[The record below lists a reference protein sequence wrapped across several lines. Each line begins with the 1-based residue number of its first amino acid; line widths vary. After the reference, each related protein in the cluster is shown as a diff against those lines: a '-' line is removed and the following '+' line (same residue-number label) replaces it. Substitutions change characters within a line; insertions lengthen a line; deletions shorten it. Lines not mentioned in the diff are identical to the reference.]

1 MGMPARI
8 LVADDDKFIHAV
20 FGDALAG
27 AGYTVLPAW
36 DGEEALLK
44 ARAERPD
51 LILLDIM
58 MPKRDGIQVAED
70 LKADAATRHIPIV
83 IVSTL
88 ANTPAAQNSRADVHL
103 KKPVHPDDL
112 VGTVGKLLCAQ
123 GDAAETPDGGIPP
136 GPPLG
141 E

>member
-1 MGMPARI
+1 MPARI

-20 FGDALAG
+20 FGDLLAE

-36 DGEEALLK
+36 DGEEALIK

-88 ANTPAAQNSRADVHL
+88 ANTLAAQNSRADVYL

-112 VGTVGKLLCAQ
+112 VGTVGKLLCAR
-123 GDAAETPDGGIPP
+123 GDAAETADGRIPP
-136 GPPLG
+136 GLPLAR
-141 E
+141 